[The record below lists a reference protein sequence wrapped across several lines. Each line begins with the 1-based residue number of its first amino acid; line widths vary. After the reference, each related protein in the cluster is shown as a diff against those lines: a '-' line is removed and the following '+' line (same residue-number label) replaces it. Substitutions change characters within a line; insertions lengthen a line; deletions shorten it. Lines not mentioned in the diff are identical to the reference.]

1 MHRLITTGVRTLTTI
16 AIARLM
22 LYAVILLAVCHHAA
36 ALDPSLDLTQY
47 VHTAWMARDGLR
59 GSVRSIVQ
67 TPDGYLWMGT
77 EFGLVRFDGVRF
89 TPWSPPPGQRLP
101 GTEILSLLASR
112 DGTLV
117 DRDPGGPRKLE
128 RRQDNPITPKLR
140 EGYMPSWRITKGR
153 CGLGPPAGSAL
164 SRVGRLSAK
173 ASTVAG
179 ARAFIIF
186 MATGEVP

>member
-47 VHTAWMARDGLR
+47 VHTAWTARDGLR

-89 TPWSPPPGQRLP
+89 TPWSPPPGQHLP
-101 GTEILSLLASR
+101 STEILSLLASR
-112 DGTLV
+112 DGTLWI
-117 DRDPGGPRKLE
+117 GTLE
-128 RRQDNPITPKLR
+128 GLA
-140 EGYMPSWRITKGR
+140 SWKDGRITRYPEIEG
-153 CGLGPPAGSAL
+153 GVYAL
-164 SRVGRLSAK
+164 LEDHEG
-173 ASTVAG
+173 TVWAG
-179 ARAFIIF
+179 AA
-186 MATGEVP
+186 GKLCSYPGWED